1 MIDEDIKYYAK
12 TGALV
17 TLLAKCENLKNF
29 KVTRSMVNDV
39 IAAAEDYLELCDED
53 EEDAT

>member
-17 TLLAKCENLKNF
+17 TLLEKCENLKSF
-29 KVTRSMVNDV
+29 KVTRCMVNDV
-39 IAAAEDYLELCDED
+39 IAAAEDYLELCDE
-53 EEDAT
+53 EEDDT